1 MSNKLNGLLCLP
13 EPGTAFIVDQ
23 DDNQLQA
30 AED

>member
-13 EPGTAFIVDQ
+13 EPQAITVDQ